1 MKINFS
7 QIYEGWKN
15 NLFPS
20 ADMKPLI
27 EKVAAERLAICNDC
41 ELSSKNKKTIRPD
54 LHCTD
59 CGCPLEAKTRCL
71 SCDCPKK
78 KWLAVIDSQE
88 KEHEI
93 KTAIDGNNSN

>member
-7 QIYEGWKN
+7 QVYEGWKN

-27 EKVAAERLAICNDC
+27 EEVAAYRMEICNGC
-41 ELSSKNKKTIRPD
+41 SKHSKNYSTSRPD
-54 LHCTD
+54 AHCTD
-59 CGCPLEAKTRCL
+59 CGCTLSAKVRCL
-71 SCDCPKK
+71 SCECPLKVP
-78 KWLAVIDSQE
+78 KWVPVIDSLD

-93 KTAIDGNNSN
+93 KNAIDGK